1 MNRYVKAEFELVK
14 KQKGNLIGG
23 GCLLFVFALF
33 LLFSG
38 VGNSQYCAA
47 VAIIGYAT
55 YLFICVAFVFSPA
68 SYWQNRKKIVVTT
81 EHMVLLLGESKRN
94 HVKNKLF
101 FLLILYFGMLALMAV
116 MQLPAA
122 LIAGAK
128 YSLWSYGL
136 EVLIFTFVIFL
147 SFIVFFA
154 VPANGLFLAIMG
166 WCGFCGGFVGGYFS
180 VFAEL
185 TKAECVDRF
194 WVMAVV
200 GVAIGVISIAYC
212 YIRTVIEERGG
223 LFKRTDSREDEK
235 R

>member
-14 KQKGNLIGG
+14 RQKGNLIGG
-23 GCLLFVFALF
+23 CCMLFVFALF
-33 LLFSG
+33 LMFSG

-47 VAIIGYAT
+47 VAIIGYVT

-68 SYWQNRKKIVVTT
+68 SYWQNRKKFIVTT
-81 EHMVLLLGESKRN
+81 EQMVLLLGESKRT
-94 HVKNKLF
+94 HVKNKFF
-101 FLLILYFGMLALMAV
+101 FLMVLYFGMLALMAV
-116 MQLPAA
+116 MQIPAA

-136 EVLIFTFVIFL
+136 EVEIFTFVVFL

-154 VPANGLFLAIMG
+154 IPTKGLILAIMG

-185 TKAECVDRF
+185 SKEESFDSFFVKAVIGG
-194 WVMAVV
+194 VV
-200 GVAIGVISIAYC
+200 GVLSIAYC

-223 LFKRTDSREDEK
+223 LFRKGK
-235 R
+235 